1 MYGGPQTISGSIIHI
16 LCRYPILVVPIALGL
31 IFGIPNL
38 SQVAE
43 DSLPSSMITFAF
55 DDGYFSTYEKA
66 FPILEKYTFPATVFV
81 ISSVIGEPGHMTAE
95 QILELADKGWEIGSH
110 TETHSDLTQLTDEQL
125 KHELVN
131 SKQHLEELG
140 LIVKNFA
147 SPYGKYDERVIKMI
161 AKYYDSHRTAW
172 PDGLNDLPL
181 DNLNRYYLK
190 SVSVEA
196 RTTIEE
202 VKEWVIK
209 AKNEGKWL
217 ILLFHRI
224 DETGDY
230 NWTSRDFEE
239 IVKFVHEEKFKGVS
253 IKEMR

>member
-1 MYGGPQTISGSIIHI
+1 MK
-16 LCRYPILVVPIALGL
+16 
-31 IFGIPNL
+31 
-38 SQVAE
+38 E
-43 DSLPSSMITFAF
+43 
-55 DDGYFSTYEKA
+55 A

-181 DNLNRYYLK
+181 DNLNRYLK
-190 SVSVEA
+190 SVSV
-196 RTTIEE
+196 
-202 VKEWVIK
+202 
-209 AKNEGKWL
+209 
-217 ILLFHRI
+217 
-224 DETGDY
+224 D
-230 NWTSRDFEE
+230 
-239 IVKFVHEEKFKGVS
+239 
-253 IKEMR
+253 